1 MLSHSRN
8 PDSAV
13 AIVPSISIIDR
24 YLIREIGLTFL
35 ATVLVLLAMVL
46 SHRLAGYLSK
56 AANGLLARDSIFLL
70 IGLQASHFLVVLIP
84 LGFLLSVM
92 LTLGRLYRDHE
103 MAALAACGYG
113 PLSIY
118 RAVLLLAAPLAA
130 FTALLS
136 LVFVP
141 LTMDWQFEV
150 LAKAR
155 KEAEVS
161 MFTPGTFREVL
172 NGRHV
177 VYIGALD
184 ERELRHVFIQT
195 REPDGDISITTGE
208 QGHQEI
214 DENGLRHIVLEQG
227 HRYRGTPGRG
237 DYEVLSFERGT
248 VRVDTAPP
256 RQEWRNR
263 ETIATS
269 QLWRSKEPDHIAEF
283 QMRLNSPIQVLVIA
297 LWAPLLARTKPREG
311 RYGRI
316 VAGVLIYAINFNLVG
331 VGESW
336 LSHGIVGAGL
346 GLWWVHGVFLLFGIG
361 LLLHHYA
368 GGRGLRLLKPASWR
382 AARA

>member
-8 PDSAV
+8 PDSFV
-13 AIVPSISIIDR
+13 AIMPSISIIDR
-24 YLIREIGLTFL
+24 YLIRQIGLTFL

-84 LGFLLSVM
+84 LGFLLSIM

-103 MAALAACGYG
+103 MTALAACGYG
-113 PLSIY
+113 PLSVY
-118 RAVLLLAAPLAA
+118 RAVLLLAVPLAV
-130 FTALLS
+130 FTAILS
-136 LVFVP
+136 LLLVP

-155 KEAEVS
+155 KEAEAS
-161 MFTPGTFREVL
+161 MFTPGTFREVM

-195 REPDGDISITTGE
+195 REPDGDLSITTGE
-208 QGHQEI
+208 RGHQETGEDGI
-214 DENGLRHIVLEQG
+214 RYIVLEQG
-227 HRYRGTPGRG
+227 HRYRGKPGQG
-237 DYEVLSFERGT
+237 DYEMLRFERGT

-256 RQEWRNR
+256 RQQWRNR

-269 QLWRSKEPDHIAEF
+269 QLWSSKEPDHIAEF

-297 LWAPLLARTKPREG
+297 LWAPLLARSKPREG

-336 LSHGIVGAGL
+336 LSHGLVGAGL
-346 GLWWVHGVFLLFGIG
+346 GLWWVHGVFLLVGLG

-368 GGRGLRLLKPASWR
+368 GSRGLGVLNPASWR
-382 AARA
+382 ATRA

>member
-8 PDSAV
+8 PDSFV
-13 AIVPSISIIDR
+13 AIMPSISIIDR
-24 YLIREIGLTFL
+24 YLIRQIGLTFL

-84 LGFLLSVM
+84 LGFLLSIM

-103 MAALAACGYG
+103 MTALAACGYG
-113 PLSIY
+113 PLSVY
-118 RAVLLLAAPLAA
+118 RAVLLLAVPLAV
-130 FTALLS
+130 FTAILS
-136 LVFVP
+136 LLLVP

-155 KEAEVS
+155 KEAEAS
-161 MFTPGTFREVL
+161 MFTPGTFREVM

-184 ERELRHVFIQT
+184 ERELHHVFIQT
-195 REPDGDISITTGE
+195 REPDGDLSITTGE
-208 QGHQEI
+208 RGHQETGEDGI
-214 DENGLRHIVLEQG
+214 RYIVLEQG
-227 HRYRGTPGRG
+227 HRYRGKPGQG
-237 DYEVLSFERGT
+237 DYEMLRFERGT

-256 RQEWRNR
+256 RQQWRNR

-269 QLWRSKEPDHIAEF
+269 QLWSSKEPDHIAEF

-297 LWAPLLARTKPREG
+297 LWAPLLARSKPREG

-336 LSHGIVGAGL
+336 LSHGLVGAGL
-346 GLWWVHGVFLLFGIG
+346 GLWWVHGVFLLVGLG

-368 GGRGLRLLKPASWR
+368 GSRGLGVLNPASWR
-382 AARA
+382 ATRA